1 MTQRSVASKRLLLIV
16 TAGVLAAIS
25 TILRFLEI
33 PLPLLPTFLK
43 LDFSNVPALIGGL
56 ALGPVAGSAILL
68 VKNLIY
74 LPFSQTLGVGE
85 FADFIISLTLVLTA
99 ALFYKN
105 NKSRKGAIIGM
116 TTGSAIMS
124 FVAGPLMN
132 YFVLIP
138 FYAAVYFGSSV
149 DAIIQLAATANPGID
164 SLWAYILY
172 AVVPFNIVKCLAV
185 CVVTGLLYKPLSP
198 LLHKYR

>member
-1 MTQRSVASKRLLLIV
+1 MSQRTAASKKLLLIV
-16 TAGVLAAIS
+16 TAGVLATIA

-43 LDFSNVPALIGGL
+43 LDLSNIPALIGGL
-56 ALGPVAGSAILL
+56 ALGPVAGTAILL

-85 FADFIISLTLVLTA
+85 IADFVISLSLVLPA
-99 ALFYKN
+99 SLFYKFKKTR
-105 NKSRKGAIIGM
+105 KSAIIGM
-116 TTGSAIMS
+116 ATGSAVMS

-132 YFVLIP
+132 YFLLIP
-138 FYAAVYFGSSV
+138 FYAVVYFGSSV
-149 DAIIQLAATANPGID
+149 DAIIQLAATANPGIN

-172 AVVPFNIVKCLAV
+172 AVVPFNIVKSFAV
-185 CVVTGLLYKPLSP
+185 CLITGLLYKPLSP